1 MMKIEESFR
10 VSLLYDFYK
19 NLLTEK
25 QRKIITDFIDNNIS
39 ISELAQIYNT
49 SRQAINDLIKRTI
62 KVLEGY
68 EEKLNLLHKFEMIR
82 EKVKKSL
89 EILDSK
95 ETNSS
100 NEIKKELNSV
110 LEIM

>member
-1 MMKIEESFR
+1 MKIEESFR
-10 VSLLYDFYK
+10 VSLLVDFYK

-62 KVLEGY
+62 KVLVGY